1 MSSVTFLAFYYL
13 FWHLGEKKNSFSLL
27 YEGYNR
33 HPSCSKYL
41 LDQEDFKLRE
51 GCHCGSF
58 VWLNFQPQGA
68 FPHGWLQSCT
78 PAIVLGF
85 NCALTSVE
93 SLKCERVNMNSHLAP
108 FHWYNVLSYL
118 RHFCWSCV
126 SANLLTECGQT
137 KFRYLAFYSF
147 CTAEV
152 IDCPYKWSR
161 ETGTALYYNRG
172 SLGNLH
178 ILYLMVSC
186 SRSWITITILFKTNE
201 NSVTIHWL
209 LKSIFVKH
217 NRGIS
222 VYGAGLHVC
231 VHL

>member
-1 MSSVTFLAFYYL
+1 MNLNDIVYHETIHSFWNSQLRSIPWLFLLNCGFC
-13 FWHLGEKKNSFSLL
+13 NS
-27 YEGYNR
+27 
-33 HPSCSKYL
+33 C
-41 LDQEDFKLRE
+41 
-51 GCHCGSF
+51 
-58 VWLNFQPQGA
+58 
-68 FPHGWLQSCT
+68 
-78 PAIVLGF
+78 
-85 NCALTSVE
+85 
-93 SLKCERVNMNSHLAP
+93 
-108 FHWYNVLSYL
+108 NVLSYL

-209 LKSIFVKH
+209 LKSIFAKH

-222 VYGAGLHVC
+222 VYDAGLHVC